1 MFEYHPEPW
10 NQWINIGNLSID
22 RGYHAVLSIGAQDL
36 PCLSGE
42 CYNTQS
48 VSDFSP
54 NLEQDVLLCLHRLA
68 SFVLELKIATT
79 LVTTAAA
86 ESVLTT
92 LHSPVSLTRPLSMES
107 GNYHFVLR
115 KAVAVRVSGLRNV
128 PFLYKLISKGVV
140 TSPNYPA
147 NYPLNIEKTNTIRVE
162 SGKVL
167 RLKFTHFS
175 VLLSYVA
182 EFGQL
187 SECQHVDY
195 VKITDGDG
203 TTLMDKSCGSSSL
216 YNPSS
221 TNYFHP
227 PTITTRTNTVEIFF
241 KTAGSTSWS
250 GWSFIWTAVTT
261 GTLYLFL
268 NSIKTFDLPQKLLRN
283 IWTTP
288 YQSVALPPLAAPAQ
302 TWKLKTAN
310 MILLENIA
318 AAANAQI
325 HLGSSSNVS
334 SIQQRVQSCGS
345 QLSQTHKLVL
355 QRAVA
360 AKVRNQILPLTFHI
374 ICNIVLLSF

>member
-1 MFEYHPEPW
+1 M
-10 NQWINIGNLSID
+10 LSFPLELRIC
-22 RGYHAVLSIGAQDL
+22 RACQVNVTTWCSMEVFFK
-36 PCLSGE
+36 S
-42 CYNTQS
+42 NTRS

-115 KAVAVRVSGLRNV
+115 KAVALRVSGLRNV

-268 NSIKTFDLPQKLLRN
+268 NSIKTFDLPQK
-283 IWTTP
+283 
-288 YQSVALPPLAAPAQ
+288 
-302 TWKLKTAN
+302 
-310 MILLENIA
+310 
-318 AAANAQI
+318 
-325 HLGSSSNVS
+325 
-334 SIQQRVQSCGS
+334 
-345 QLSQTHKLVL
+345 
-355 QRAVA
+355 
-360 AKVRNQILPLTFHI
+360 
-374 ICNIVLLSF
+374 